1 MQKGKR
7 HDGVLNNDCLF
18 NHHLFINRDKRFVTL
33 LCRDVEVMVFKPGE
47 DIVKEGSKGNSMY
60 ILRRGEVEILSRGQA
75 VTRLGSG
82 SVFGEILMLGVSD
95 RRTATVRATEFSDC
109 RVVSRKCLQRLLR
122 VFPREK
128 IYFEQ
133 VARTRMM
140 ETKVAA
146 PPERRQPAPK
156 LEPHVFC
163 RAASMTSVASLSA
176 VAAGSEDGEGLP
188 PLEDEGAA
196 QRATDCAV
204 PLSSFS
210 RFFSEKSNWRTGYET
225 LKKSSPRPAESPRKM
240 EPSKDHPQLPAL
252 IITRSTR
259 SEWAGEQPDSDPD
272 AVGDPFF
279 MDSIG
284 GIGFT
289 AQPASPT
296 KSGNGRGPPAIKS
309 PASLSPRRSPSPGD
323 GSLSPRSPCSPYAAK
338 ARRPDGRG
346 RQANSCSPRL
356 DPSNTRRGMAGSCSP
371 RQRPHD
377 LLSPVSVG

>member
-1 MQKGKR
+1 MQKAQAR

-18 NHHLFINRDKRFVTL
+18 NHHLFVNRDKRFVTL

-128 IYFEQ
+128 IYFEG
-133 VARTRMM
+133 VARARMM

-146 PPERRQPAPK
+146 PPIRVLAPK

-163 RAASMTSVASLSA
+163 RAASMASVASLP
-176 VAAGSEDGEGLP
+176 AGSEEGEGLP
-188 PLEDEGAA
+188 PLDDEGAA
-196 QRATDCAV
+196 QRAADCAV
-204 PLSSFS
+204 LLSSFS

-259 SEWAGEQPDSDPD
+259 SEWAGEQPDSDHD
-272 AVGDPFF
+272 AAGDPFF
-279 MDSIG
+279 MNSIG

-296 KSGNGRGPPAIKS
+296 KSGNSRG

-323 GSLSPRSPCSPYAAK
+323 GFLSPRSPCSPYAAK

-346 RQANSCSPRL
+346 RQAISCSP
-356 DPSNTRRGMAGSCSP
+356 TRRGMAGSCSP